1 MLVLLFPGPEPS
13 RFPSLALLSMNEVE
27 GFGWVPEPSGLLS
40 MGSTVCQIRDDES
53 QRDPVTV
60 R

>member
-1 MLVLLFPGPEPS
+1 
-13 RFPSLALLSMNEVE
+13 MNEVE